1 MRTPGMRGEQL
12 VSYVVLAALAVM
24 TLFPL
29 AGIVFAALHS
39 PNDTIT
45 GFPAPTS
52 FSLENLKEAWH
63 DGNFGQYL
71 QSSVIV
77 TVSVVAVTSVLSI
90 LAGYAFGAMDFPGRN
105 VLFYVFLLGIIMPTE
120 VLIVPIYYTLRSSG
134 LLDTYIGIIG
144 PEIGLFLAFG
154 TFWMRSFFLETPK
167 ELAESARLDGASSW
181 AILWKVLL
189 PPARPAV
196 TTLVVLL
203 FLFSWNE
210 FLLPLVV
217 TSSADLRTAP
227 VGLAFFQGEHIG
239 NPTQQAAAA
248 LIVALPVVIVY
259 VLLQRHFVRGVLSGA
274 LKG

>member
-1 MRTPGMRGEQL
+1 MNSPGIRGEQL
-12 VSYVVLAALAVM
+12 ASYLVLGVLAVI

-29 AGIVFAALHS
+29 AGILIAAFHS
-39 PNDTIT
+39 PGDSIT

-52 FSLENLKEAWH
+52 FSLANLKSAWH
-63 DGNFGQYL
+63 EGDFGQYL
-71 QSSVIV
+71 QTSAIV
-77 TVSVVAVTSVLSI
+77 TFTVVAATVVLSI
-90 LAGYAFGAMDFPGRN
+90 LAGYAFGVMEFPGRN
-105 VLFYVFLLGIIMPTE
+105 VLFYVFLLGIIVPAE
-120 VLIVPIYYTLRSSG
+120 VLIVPIYYGLRARG
-134 LLDTYIGIIG
+134 LLDSYFAIIG
-144 PEIGLFLAFG
+144 PEIGLYLAFG

-167 ELAESARLDGASSW
+167 ELDESARLDGASSW
-181 AILWKVLL
+181 TILWKVLL

-196 TTLVVLL
+196 MTLTVLL

-217 TSSADLRTAP
+217 TSSPDLRTAP
-227 VGLAFFQGEHIG
+227 VGLAFFQGEHLG
-239 NPTQQAAAA
+239 NPTQEAAGA